1 MFKEHTFLDMIR
13 ESYYKVLESNS
24 NFSNSP
30 RKGDVSPSRE
40 TIIVTSDMLSKWYSL
55 FNKWYFDNKLPTV
68 DKLQFVAEYFMG
80 EKFVGQTYG
89 LRRVDEEKIIITPT
103 KICYNLSI
111 PTHEEMFMNVLLH
124 EMIHVLDYVYYS
136 EHFLDENYDPH
147 GDFFMNHAT
156 RINAYGWD
164 ITKTCGEDISK
175 ISTKENKYDG
185 LLKKLSILRN
195 DIDYIV
201 DDTINLFLFYLS
213 NLTSCVVLK
222 DYTMVDNFDMYD
234 ITTLKSFNKIA
245 HINIKTGIICG
256 SDVTNMFKDEVE
268 LTFRTGEKYRYLMAN
283 EELLKIIKEMI
294 RETAKGNDITNE
306 VLMEKYGDILKK
318 SYKEL
323 INMNFNRV
331 ENIIKILK
339 EKKNISEDIDEEDYD
354 TMHHDIYDEAE
365 RLKKIADRAG
375 NGKVKIIDNKTIEF
389 SIE

>member
-30 RKGDVSPSRE
+30 QKDDVSPSRE

-55 FNKWYFDNKLPTV
+55 FNKWYFDNKLPSV

-80 EKFVGQTYG
+80 ERFVGQTYV
-89 LRRVDEEKIIITPT
+89 LRRVNKDKIITTPT
-103 KICYNLSI
+103 KISYNLSI

-124 EMIHVLDYVYYS
+124 EMIHVLDCVYYS
-136 EHFLDENYDPH
+136 EHFLDKNYDPH

-164 ITKTCGEDISK
+164 ITKTCREDISK

-201 DDTINLFLFYLS
+201 DDTINLFVFYLL
-213 NLTSCVVLK
+213 NLKTCVILD
-222 DYTMVDNFDMYD
+222 DYTRVDNFDMYE
-234 ITTLKSFNKIA
+234 ITTLKSFNKKA
-245 HINIKTGIICG
+245 FINIKTGGICG

-268 LTFRTGEKYRYLMAN
+268 LTFRTGEKDRYFMADD
-283 EELLKIIKEMI
+283 ELLKILKEMI
-294 RETAKGNDITNE
+294 RETVKGHKISNE
-306 VLMEKYGDILKK
+306 ILMEKYENILKN
-318 SYKEL
+318 SYRQL
-323 INMNFNRV
+323 INFNFDV
-331 ENIIKILK
+331 AEDIIKYLK
-339 EKKNISEDIDEEDYD
+339 QKENISEDIDEEDYD

-365 RLKKIADRAG
+365 RLKKIIDRAG
-375 NGKVKIIDNKTIEF
+375 NGKVKILDNKTIEF